1 MADIEVI
8 IDNTPQVFEI
18 GEAAIGRVGPRG
30 EKGDRG
36 EPLKYEN
43 LTPAQKA
50 EMRGPKGDRGER
62 GERGEAGETG
72 KPGLDGNPGP
82 AGPAGKDGVGIQ
94 NVELDHNTHGLN
106 ITLTN
111 GTKYTTSSVKG
122 ERGERG
128 ERGYS
133 GEAGRD
139 GVGISNVQKDG
150 QYDMKVNLT
159 DGNSYKI
166 TDVRGPKGD
175 RGDVG
180 ERGPIGPKG
189 DPLKYTDLT
198 SQQKEELKGPK
209 GDPGKPLTF
218 DDLTEQQKAQLKG
231 EKGEPGT
238 TDYNQLTNKP
248 DLTAKAD
255 VSYVDT
261 RYAMLH
267 TSKADKHYVDSQDT
281 VLTKR
286 IDTGLESKVNRAGDT
301 MTGSLVLSTNTV
313 NPLELATTSTASWQ
327 ELNMSHMGSGTQNT
341 IIFNAQNSA
350 NIKTRYAQIQAFMF
364 DRQRSLGSVIISTS
378 KDGGMRQ
385 VATFLAEELRLENSK
400 LTFGASD
407 VAMIA
412 GNGMPNGKVLAPV
425 GSTYIDRDATN
436 GAIRWI
442 KKTDGNSVN
451 GWAVDYGDTGWRN
464 ITPNPLPANTDKT
477 DCKIRR
483 VNDVVEVAI
492 GYTNVINATEMVYTN
507 SLPLG
512 FRPAQNVFV
521 TGISTGPSTSRSG
534 GVAIDGTR
542 IRWQSTVGNWRT
554 AYARYT
560 TDDAWPATLPG
571 A

>member
-1 MADIEVI
+1 MGKLY
-8 IDNTPQVFEI
+8 VF
-18 GEAAIGRVGPRG
+18 
-30 EKGDRG
+30 
-36 EPLKYEN
+36 
-43 LTPAQKA
+43 
-50 EMRGPKGDRGER
+50 
-62 GERGEAGETG
+62 
-72 KPGLDGNPGP
+72 
-82 AGPAGKDGVGIQ
+82 
-94 NVELDHNTHGLN
+94 
-106 ITLTN
+106 N
-111 GTKYTTSSVKG
+111 GSTF
-122 ERGERG
+122 
-128 ERGYS
+128 
-133 GEAGRD
+133 
-139 GVGISNVQKDG
+139 
-150 QYDMKVNLT
+150 
-159 DGNSYKI
+159 
-166 TDVRGPKGD
+166 
-175 RGDVG
+175 
-180 ERGPIGPKG
+180 
-189 DPLKYTDLT
+189 
-198 SQQKEELKGPK
+198 EEL
-209 GDPGKPLTF
+209 
-218 DDLTEQQKAQLKG
+218 
-231 EKGEPGT
+231 GT

-248 DLTAKAD
+248 DLTLKAD

-267 TSKADKHYVDSQDT
+267 TSKADKDYVNSQDT
-281 VLTKR
+281 ILTKR
-286 IDTGLESKVNRAGDT
+286 IDTGLENKVNKSGDT
-301 MTGSLVLSTNTV
+301 MTGNLVLSTNTV
-313 NPLELATTSTASWQ
+313 NPLELTTNSTSGWQ
-327 ELNMSHMGSGTQNT
+327 ELNMSHMGGGTQNT

-364 DRQRSLGSVIISTS
+364 DRQRALGSVIISTS
-378 KDGGMRQ
+378 RDGNMGS
-385 VATFLAEELRLENSK
+385 VVTFLAGELRLESSK

-412 GNGMPNGKVLAPV
+412 GNGMPNSKVLAPV

-442 KKTDGNSVN
+442 KKTGGNSVN

-464 ITPNPLPANTDKT
+464 ITPNPLPANIDKT

-521 TGISTGPSTSRSG
+521 TGISTGPGTSRAG

-554 AYARYT
+554 VYARYT

>member
-82 AGPAGKDGVGIQ
+82 IGPAGKDGVGIQ
-94 NVELDHNTHGLN
+94 NVELDHNSHGLN

-122 ERGERG
+122 ETGPPG
-128 ERGYS
+128 PRGYS
-133 GEAGRD
+133 GEAGKD

-166 TDVRGPKGD
+166 TDVRGPKGE

-189 DPLKYTDLT
+189 EPLKYADLT
-198 SQQKEELKGPK
+198 QQQKEELKGPK

-218 DDLTEQQKAQLKG
+218 DDLTPQQKAQLKG
-231 EKGEPGT
+231 EKGDPGT

-248 DLTAKAD
+248 DLTTKAD

-261 RYAMLH
+261 RYAILH
-267 TSKADKHYVDSQDT
+267 ASKADKDYVDSQDT
-281 VLTKR
+281 ILTKR
-286 IDTGLESKVNRAGDT
+286 IDIGLENKVNKAGDT
-301 MTGSLVLSTNTV
+301 MTGNLVLSTNTT
-313 NPLELATTSTASWQ
+313 NPLELTTNSTSGWQ
-327 ELNMSHMGSGTQNT
+327 ELNMSHMGGGSQNT
-341 IIFNAQNSA
+341 IIFNAQNSS

-378 KDGGMRQ
+378 KDGGMRSI
-385 VATFLAEELRLENSK
+385 VTFLAGELRLESSK

-442 KKTDGNSVN
+442 KKTGGNSVN

-464 ITPNPLPANTDKT
+464 ITPNPLPANIDKT

-521 TGISTGPSTSRSG
+521 TGISTGPGTSRSG
-534 GVAIDGTR
+534 GVAIDETR